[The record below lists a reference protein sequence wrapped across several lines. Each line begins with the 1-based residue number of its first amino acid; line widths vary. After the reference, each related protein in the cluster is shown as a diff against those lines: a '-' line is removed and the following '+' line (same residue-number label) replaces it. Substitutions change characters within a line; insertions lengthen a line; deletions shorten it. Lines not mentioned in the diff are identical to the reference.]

1 MKRDPCSRKQKATK
15 ERVVD
20 GFFYFLVFVSVCDC
34 LFVGN
39 HVEGICGVHC
49 MSNVQDGEWASLLA
63 MCVW

>member
-49 MSNVQDGEWASLLA
+49 MSNVQDGE
-63 MCVW
+63 